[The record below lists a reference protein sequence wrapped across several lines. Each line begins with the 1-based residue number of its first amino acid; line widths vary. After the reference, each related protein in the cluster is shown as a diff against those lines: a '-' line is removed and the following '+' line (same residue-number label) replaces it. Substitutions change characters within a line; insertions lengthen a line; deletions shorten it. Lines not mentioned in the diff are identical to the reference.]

1 MTTAPRRAGA
11 LFAALG
17 TTFVLAACGADAGGA
32 GGSAAPSGAPPTA
45 VAEVSSEHA
54 EADVAFA
61 QGMLPHHRQ
70 AVEMS
75 ALAGGR
81 AEDPEVVALADEIS
95 AAQKPEIV
103 TLTAMLEAWGA
114 EEPAA
119 GGGGHEGMAGMEG
132 GAAGM
137 MTEDDMSALE
147 AAEGAE
153 FDRLFLELMVAHHEG
168 AVEMAQTELD
178 EGENPEA
185 LGLAEQVVDTQ
196 QAEIERMRSL
206 LGR

>member
-11 LFAALG
+11 LLAALA
-17 TTFVLAACGADAGGA
+17 TTLALAACGADA

-81 AEDPEVVALADEIS
+81 AEDPEVVTLAEEIS
-95 AAQKPEIV
+95 AAQEPEIL
-103 TLTAMLEAWGA
+103 TLSALLEAWDA
-114 EEPAA
+114 EEPAE
-119 GGGGHEGMAGMEG
+119 GGHEGMAGMEG
-132 GAAGM
+132 ADGSAGM

-168 AVEMAQTELD
+168 AVEMAQAELD
-178 EGENPEA
+178 EGENPQA

-206 LGR
+206 LED